1 MINTFQIGCDPEFVA
16 LGVDGKLINVC
27 PDCGNDE
34 NEEECRKELV
44 PEDGEIGWDHS
55 GRVLELRPK
64 PTQGTFA
71 LCRRLQR
78 LVKDACEIPLKASKF
93 RAGATCAGE
102 MLGGHVHFGFPLKY
116 TDRKPDARWFSAGEV
131 PANYTIPVALDDKL
145 VQTISA
151 LDKVTYILE
160 HLDILPMGE
169 SANRRKGKYG
179 KWGEIRDSDGHLEY
193 RTMASWL
200 YDPRVAFLCL
210 TAAKLAAADPRGTLD
225 ALAKV
230 TSFEGVKG
238 WMELY
243 KDKDANARRACE
255 KVFTLGLKS
264 VQVDPDVDFRER
276 WKELG
281 I

>member
-16 LGVDGKLINVC
+16 LDKDLKLIKTTFVT
-27 PDCGNDE
+27 DE
-34 NEEECRKELV
+34 DLDKSAVTEV
-44 PEDGEIGWDHS
+44 GFDHN
-55 GRVLELRPK
+55 GRVIELRPK

-78 LVKDACEIPLKASKF
+78 LVGEAIEQFPNASKF
-93 RAGATCAGE
+93 RAGATCSGE
-102 MLGGHVHFGFPLKY
+102 SLGGHVHFGVPVY
-116 TDRKPDARWFSAGEV
+116 TQGNGYYTEVNPD
-131 PANYTIPVALDDKL
+131 IALP
-145 VQTISA
+145 ISA

-169 SANRRKGKYG
+169 SANRRKGKFG
-179 KWGEIRDSDGHLEY
+179 KWGDIRDSDGHLEY

-200 YDPRVAFLCL
+200 YDPRVSFLCL
-210 TAAKLAAADPRGTLD
+210 TAAKLAASEPKSTLD

-230 TSFEGVKG
+230 TSFEGLEA
-238 WMELY
+238 WMRLY
-243 KDKDANARRACE
+243 RDKDANARRAVE
-255 KVFTLGLKS
+255 KIFPKGLKT
-264 VQVDPDVDFRER
+264 VQIDPDVDFRER